1 MIIMLHFDFFLHP
14 MLHEKLLKSCIVV
27 IIMGVDVSYEWMWL
41 AFEYLFSSFPGIV
54 VRQITLICIAS
65 ASIHNTTIR
74 LILFTDFKEEY
85 EILSDITVLHIF
97 LFFFR

>member
-74 LILFTDFKEEY
+74 LILFTDFNEGFIY
-85 EILSDITVLHIF
+85 INIYIYIYI
-97 LFFFR
+97 